1 MDDLGVHR
9 VIYAKK
15 GEIIE
20 IMSYSKYFTRIWWF
34 FGIWI
39 GEELNHRENWRFFT
53 PKIRGFPAD
62 CPFNSGSFA
71 SGTGTSSN
79 MEDHD
84 NHDIIIC
91 ETLLYFKSMIILK
104 FRNTTIWN
112 RCSGKNAVL
121 PHVILQLLH
130 TFTVFFSYVWRSN
143 ASVARFEGCNF
154 S

>member
-15 GEIIE
+15 KVK
-20 IMSYSKYFTRIWWF
+20 SLKSCRIRSISLESDDF

-104 FRNTTIWN
+104 FRNTTI
-112 RCSGKNAVL
+112 
-121 PHVILQLLH
+121 
-130 TFTVFFSYVWRSN
+130 
-143 ASVARFEGCNF
+143 
-154 S
+154 

>member
-1 MDDLGVHR
+1 M
-9 VIYAKK
+9 I
-15 GEIIE
+15 
-20 IMSYSKYFTRIWWF
+20 FC
-34 FGIWI
+34 IWI

-53 PKIRGFPAD
+53 PNIRGFPAD

-79 MEDHD
+79 MEDHH

-91 ETLLYFKSMIILK
+91 ETLFYFKSIIILK
-104 FRNTTIWN
+104 FRITTIWN

-130 TFTVFFSYVWRSN
+130 TFTVFFHMYEGQTPVSLVLRN
-143 ASVARFEGCNF
+143 ATSHKSPSCMCCGQIVKNHSISFLQIHPNPEIYI
-154 S
+154 